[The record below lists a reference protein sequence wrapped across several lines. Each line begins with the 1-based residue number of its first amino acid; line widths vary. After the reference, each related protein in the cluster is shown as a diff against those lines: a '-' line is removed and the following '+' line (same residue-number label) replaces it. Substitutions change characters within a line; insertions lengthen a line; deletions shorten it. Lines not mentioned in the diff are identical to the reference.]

1 MVAPSTALAT
11 YRPDI
16 AGSFVEFD
24 LDADRLGFIGT
35 RCAPVIEVDSPAE
48 SPGKIPLEAILK
60 GGGDDRAPGGLYAQ
74 GYGGTFTKWSYA
86 CTEHGVE
93 EPIDDRQKRM
103 YSRYFDAEMWA
114 AKRARD
120 RVLRNLEMRIAALF
134 ATNAGTYNNAAGTA
148 WSTWATASPI
158 ANVET
163 AVETLAARVG
173 IEPNAIALTRKAF
186 RQLRNCAQVI
196 DRITASGAG
205 TPAKSTDV
213 TAQMIAQVLD
223 LKYVFIAG
231 GWKNT
236 ANEKQDAS
244 LSRIWD
250 STKAHVFVVAETG
263 DIQEPCFAR
272 TIHWGEDGSNIG
284 GTMETYRD
292 EPRRSDKV
300 RCRMDVDEVVMYAEM
315 CQSITGVL

>member
-24 LDADRLGFIGT
+24 LEADRLGFIGLK
-35 RCAPVIEVDSPAE
+35 CAPVIEVDSPAE

-60 GGGDDRAPGGLYAQ
+60 GGDDERAPGATYAQ
-74 GYGGTFTKWSYA
+74 GYGGKFEKWSYA
-86 CTEHGVE
+86 CQEHGVE

-103 YSRYFDAEMWA
+103 YARYFDAEMWA

-120 RVLRNLEMRIAALF
+120 RVLRNHEQRIAALF
-134 ATNAGTYNNAAGTA
+134 AADANTNAAGTA

-173 IEPNAIALTRKAF
+173 VEPNAIALTRKAF

-196 DRITASGAG
+196 DRITSSGAG
-205 TPAKSTDV
+205 NPAKATDV

-223 LKYVFIAG
+223 LKYVFVAG
-231 GWKNT
+231 GWKNS

-250 STKAHVFVVAETG
+250 STRASVFVVAETG

-284 GTMETYRD
+284 GTMETYRN
-292 EPRRSDKV
+292 ESRRSDIV
-300 RCRMDVDEVVMYAEM
+300 RCRLDVDEVVMYSAM
-315 CQSITGVL
+315 CQTITGVL